1 MRYVLP
7 YPWLTLGLLAFWLLL
22 NQSLSTGQILLG
34 LLLALLFPLVL
45 TRLEVPRLV
54 LRRPWAAVRLMV
66 RVSIDLVRSNFHVAR
81 VVLARRVNPT
91 SGFVRIPLE
100 IRSPYALSFL
110 AFVVTATPG
119 TAWSSYN
126 PADGSLVIHVLDLA
140 DDDDWSAIIKFR
152 YERLLQ
158 EIFE

>member
-1 MRYVLP
+1 MRYLLP

-22 NQSLSTGQILLG
+22 NQSLSSGQILLG
-34 LLLALLFPLVL
+34 LLLSLLFPLVL

-54 LRRPWAAVRLMV
+54 LRRPWAVVRLAAGF
-66 RVSIDLVRSNFHVAR
+66 SADIVRSNIHVTGVILSPR
-81 VVLARRVNPT
+81 LKQT

-100 IRSPYALSFL
+100 IRSPYALALL
-110 AFVVTATPG
+110 AFIITATPG

-126 PADGSLVIHVLDLA
+126 PASGSLVIHVLDLA
-140 DDDDWSAIIKFR
+140 DDDDWADIIKSR
-152 YERLLQ
+152 YERLLK